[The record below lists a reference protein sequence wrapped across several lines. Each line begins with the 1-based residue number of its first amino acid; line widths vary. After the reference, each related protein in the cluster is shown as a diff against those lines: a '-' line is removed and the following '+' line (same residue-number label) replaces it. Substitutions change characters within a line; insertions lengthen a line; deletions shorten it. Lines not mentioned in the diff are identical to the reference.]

1 MRGVVVGY
9 TRNMKIQVISIVSGV
24 LLACMLPATI
34 GAESVLDLQAKIND
48 LLRQINALQTA
59 PTAPALSA
67 SACPTIERTLRLG
80 ARGVDVSA
88 LQMYLK
94 SRGYLTAN
102 ATGYFGVQTE
112 AGVKKFQA
120 EQGVVASG
128 TASSTG
134 FGVFGAKTRAALAH
148 VCALP
153 SAPTPTPTPTPT
165 PSPAQAAP
173 TLTLTATPS
182 TITSGQSMTLT
193 WSTGYATSCSSTGS
207 EIPGT
212 VGANGSVVVSPINSA
227 VYTLV
232 CTGAGGSVSVSASVE
247 VKAKVPVAIPPTVSY
262 TSPSGGPTGIQLTV
276 YGTHF
281 GTTNTVIFSTAVT
294 SIRMAATSTDEK
306 TISFQVPFDTPVGTY
321 GVSVVNDADALSR
334 QSNSVNY
341 MVTNPSIS
349 AVTPTLVTSS
359 SQVLTLTG
367 VGFNSSTK
375 VYVGGISALKITPT
389 SVSPDGTT
397 LTFSIPSA
405 ISRGSKT
412 LAVSNDG
419 ATLNNILYI
428 SISW

>member
-247 VKAKVPVAIPPTVSY
+247 VKAKVPVAIPPAISY

-294 SIRMAATSTDEK
+294 SIRMTATSTDEK
-306 TISFQVPFDTPVGTY
+306 TISFQVPLDTPVGTY

>member
-1 MRGVVVGY
+1 MRMRVASVALG
-9 TRNMKIQVISIVSGV
+9 ILIAS
-24 LLACMLPATI
+24 AFPASA
-34 GAESVLDLQAKIND
+34 GAESVADLQARIAE
-48 LLRQINALQTA
+48 LLRQVDALQSA
-59 PTAPALSA
+59 SPVAPALSTR
-67 SACPTIERTLRLG
+67 ACPTLSRTLRLG
-80 ARGVDVSA
+80 TRGADVSA
-88 LQMYLK
+88 LQGYLK
-94 SRGYLTAN
+94 SNGYLSAN

-112 AGVKKFQA
+112 AAVKKFQA
-120 EQGVVASG
+120 KQGVVASG
-128 TASSTG
+128 SAASTG
-134 FGVFGAKTRAALAH
+134 FGVFGTKTRAAFIH
-148 VCALP
+148 VCALS
-153 SAPTPTPTPTPT
+153 SAPIPTPTPTPT

-182 TITSGQSMTLT
+182 TITSGQSATLT
-193 WSTGYATSCSSTGS
+193 WSTDNSTSCSSTGS
-207 EIPGT
+207 EIPGA
-212 VGANGSVVVSPINSA
+212 VGTSGSIAVSPVKGA

-232 CTGAGGSVSVSASVE
+232 CAGAGGSVSQSISVD
-247 VKAKVPVAIPPTVSY
+247 VKVPVSIPPTISY

-281 GTTNTVIFSTAVT
+281 GTANTVIFSTAVR
-294 SIRMAATSTDEK
+294 SIRFAATSTDEK
-306 TISFQVPFDTPVGTY
+306 TISFQVPLDTPVGTY

-375 VYVGGISALKITPT
+375 VYVGGLAGLKITPA

>member
-1 MRGVVVGY
+1 
-9 TRNMKIQVISIVSGV
+9 
-24 LLACMLPATI
+24 
-34 GAESVLDLQAKIND
+34 
-48 LLRQINALQTA
+48 
-59 PTAPALSA
+59 
-67 SACPTIERTLRLG
+67 
-80 ARGVDVSA
+80 
-88 LQMYLK
+88 
-94 SRGYLTAN
+94 
-102 ATGYFGVQTE
+102 
-112 AGVKKFQA
+112 
-120 EQGVVASG
+120 
-128 TASSTG
+128 
-134 FGVFGAKTRAALAH
+134 
-148 VCALP
+148 
-153 SAPTPTPTPTPT
+153 
-165 PSPAQAAP
+165 
-173 TLTLTATPS
+173 
-182 TITSGQSMTLT
+182 
-193 WSTGYATSCSSTGS
+193 
-207 EIPGT
+207 
-212 VGANGSVVVSPINSA
+212 
-227 VYTLV
+227 
-232 CTGAGGSVSVSASVE
+232 
-247 VKAKVPVAIPPTVSY
+247 
-262 TSPSGGPTGIQLTV
+262 V

-294 SIRMAATSTDEK
+294 SIRMTATSTDEK
-306 TISFQVPFDTPVGTY
+306 TISFQVPLDTPVGTY

-375 VYVGGISALKITPT
+375 VYVGGLAGLKITPA